1 MPLYAMLSPLIRNV
15 TFMASMLQVSCVA
28 AMIFPC
34 MNVPAY
40 RICGKKQASIPE
52 AVMVEDI
59 SMMYHLAVTDQEGH
73 ETENNYR
80 GRVPS
85 TTSSIKVSL
94 LLARLGK
101 AMTIRGTSESTTAK
115 SRPFLVKDMG
125 PD

>member
-1 MPLYAMLSPLIRNV
+1 
-15 TFMASMLQVSCVA
+15 MASMLQVSCVA
-28 AMIFPC
+28 AMMFPC
-34 MNVPAY
+34 MNVPPY
-40 RICGKKQASIPE
+40 RICGKKLASIPE

-59 SMMYHLAVTDQEGH
+59 GMMHPLTVTDQEGH

-85 TTSSIKVSL
+85 TTSLIKVSL

-115 SRPFLVKDMG
+115 SRPLLVKDTG